1 MFMLTQERHSL
12 IRRRLEAAGRVV
24 AGDLARE
31 FDVSEDTI
39 RRDLR
44 ELAAAG
50 LCERVYG
57 GALLREP
64 ARPFVE
70 RLGEK
75 RSLKARFAAEIVSR
89 LPAGGLI
96 FIDAGSTNLAVA
108 EAIGPGRDLTVMTNA
123 PAIAAQLTLSGDVE
137 VILTG
142 GRVERSHGGAIDARA
157 LAALDGVYPDL
168 FVLGTCRVV
177 AEEGLFASQA
187 EEQLFKSTVARQ
199 SRHVITAA
207 DATKFAGSAPYRI
220 APFSG
225 KVTLMVEA
233 ARGLPLEAIGAAG
246 TEIIEVAEP
255 SAGGPP

>member
-1 MFMLTQERHSL
+1 MLTQERHSL
-12 IRRRLEAAGRVV
+12 IRRRLETTGRVL

-70 RLGEK
+70 RLGQK
-75 RSLKARFAAEIVSR
+75 RSIKARFAAEIVSR

-137 VILTG
+137 FILTG
-142 GRVERSHGGAIDARA
+142 GRVERSLGGAIDARA
-157 LAALDGVYPDL
+157 FSALEGVYPDL
-168 FVLGTCRVV
+168 FVLGTCGVV

-187 EEQLFKSTVARQ
+187 EEQLFKSTVAKR
-199 SRHVITAA
+199 SRRVITAA
-207 DATKFAGSAPYRI
+207 DATKFTGSAPYRI
-220 APFSG
+220 APFSPE
-225 KVTLMVEA
+225 VTLLVETTA
-233 ARGLPLEAIGAAG
+233 GLPLEVIGATG

-255 SAGGPP
+255 SAGGPT

>member
-1 MFMLTQERHSL
+1 MLTQERHSL
-12 IRRRLEAAGRVV
+12 IRRRLETTGRVV

-44 ELAAAG
+44 EFAAAG

-57 GALLREP
+57 GALLRE

-70 RLGEK
+70 RLGQK
-75 RSLKARFAAEIVSR
+75 RSIKARFAAEIVSR

-142 GRVERSHGGAIDARA
+142 GRVERSLGGAIDARA
-157 LAALDGVYPDL
+157 FSALEGVYPDL
-168 FVLGTCRVV
+168 FVLGTCGVV

-187 EEQLFKSTVARQ
+187 EEQLFKSTVAKR
-199 SRHVITAA
+199 SRRVITAA
-207 DATKFAGSAPYRI
+207 DATKFTGSAPYRI
-220 APFSG
+220 APFSE
-225 KVTLMVEA
+225 KVSLLVDA
-233 ARGLPLEAIGAAG
+233 VPNIPLDAIVASGA
-246 TEIIEVAEP
+246 EIIEVAGP
-255 SAGGPP
+255 SAGGPT

>member
-1 MFMLTQERHSL
+1 MLTQERHSL

-75 RSLKARFAAEIVSR
+75 RSIKARFAAEIVSR
-89 LPAGGLI
+89 LPAGGLV

-108 EAIGPGRDLTVMTNA
+108 EAVRGGRDITVMTNA
-123 PAIAAQLTLSGDVE
+123 PAIAAQLTVAGDVP
-137 VILTG
+137 VIMTG
-142 GRVERSHGGAIDARA
+142 GRVEPALGGAVDARA
-157 LAALDGVYPDL
+157 LAAIEGVYPDL
-168 FVLGTCRVV
+168 FVLGTCGVV
-177 AEEGLFASQA
+177 AEEGMFASQA
-187 EEQLFKSTVARQ
+187 EEQHFKSTVAAH

-207 DATKFAGSAPYRI
+207 DAAKFIASAPYRI
-220 APFSG
+220 AAFSPA
-225 KVTLMVEA
+225 VTLLVEA
-233 ARGLPLEAIGAAG
+233 GCSAPLEAIAEAGAD
-246 TEIIEVAEP
+246 IIEVAGMP
-255 SAGGPP
+255 AGGPT